1 MRGIAILVLQERK
14 VLFRAKLQIL
24 TTKRLAWQGW
34 AGLARL
40 DPVGSDAPVGNFAQS
55 NGTRP
60 LNYG

>member
-40 DPVGSDAPVGNFAQS
+40 DPVGSDALWETLHKVMEPAH
-55 NGTRP
+55 
-60 LNYG
+60 